1 MKIRKSDMKS
11 RLTDMNTVSFD
22 MNSRLC
28 DMKMDNPDMN
38 VSLCVMISESAVLQY
53 RLAI

>member
-1 MKIRKSDMKS
+1 MKL
-11 RLTDMNTVSFD
+11 RLSDMNTISSV
-22 MNSRLC
+22 MNQRLC

-38 VSLCVMISESAVLQY
+38 VPLCVMISESAVLEY